1 MEIKVKKDLGGR
13 PFFKP
18 TPEQEKVCSLGVG
31 FGLTHVQIGKLVGCD
46 PKTLRKHFGHALE
59 TGRERLTMDIG
70 SQLYK
75 KAMNGDTISAIFLAK
90 TKGGFQEKVEHE
102 GIPNQISVSFSL
114 DPPKDMTVIE
124 AEVTDKKIE
133 NNF

>member
-114 DPPKDMTVIE
+114 DPPKDMNVVE
-124 AEVTDKKIE
+124 GEVTDKRIE
-133 NNF
+133 

>member
-1 MEIKVKKDLGGR
+1 MEIKVQKDLGGR
-13 PFFKP
+13 PVFKP
-18 TPEQEKVCSLGVG
+18 TPEQEKICSLGVG

-75 KAMNGDTISAIFLAK
+75 KAMKGDTISAIFLAK
-90 TKGGFQEKVEHE
+90 TKAGFRETVEHE
-102 GIPNQISVSFSL
+102 GLPSNITVSFNL
-114 DPPKDMTVIE
+114 DDKKPIE
-124 AEVTDKKIE
+124 AEVVKEKLTHG
-133 NNF
+133 